1 MTKTVIFVERRR
13 NSGKT
18 NVFQIVDCLKS
29 FRMENVSA
37 KTDISDLDINV
48 NIDVELIKNGKMEN
62 VFASQN
68 MPK

>member
-1 MTKTVIFVERRR
+1 M
-13 NSGKT
+13 
-18 NVFQIVDCLKS
+18 
-29 FRMENVSA
+29 SA

>member
-1 MTKTVIFVERRR
+1 M
-13 NSGKT
+13 
-18 NVFQIVDCLKS
+18 FQIVDCLKS